1 MKLISD
7 LRKRGPIRVAV
18 VGCGLMGTG
27 LVAQLNKMEGMEV
40 AVWSSRSEAALIDS
54 ARKVGV
60 PEEVLYIKTTEEEV
74 AQAVSDYGIALVI
87 DNSLTW
93 IYDAVDVIVDCTGN
107 TEAGAIINEE
117 GLNHGKH
124 IVSFNVECD
133 VLLGPYFLKKAKEK
147 GLCYT
152 GTAGDEPGA
161 IMELYNFA
169 SFLGFDVV
177 AAGKGKNNPMDIE
190 ATPESLKE
198 KAESKGLSPRMLTSF
213 VDATNTMIEL
223 NAVAN
228 ATGLLPDTPG
238 CHGIESTIDEL
249 ADKFRLKEEGGFFE
263 NKGVLDYVMGIA
275 PGVFVVV
282 ETDDPLVREEMP
294 YLSMGDGPRYIFYRP
309 YHLTNIETP
318 LTLAKAVLYGEATI
332 APEQGYI
339 AHTAAVAK
347 KDLLPGDEISGIGS
361 DTSYGSLMDAR
372 EVYRENYV
380 PIGLITGN
388 VKVKKEIHRGDLIR
402 FEDLIFD
409 EKSELFKMFKR
420 EHENLY
426 ALPLNS
432 NML

>member
-7 LRKRGPIRVAV
+7 LRKNGSIGVAV

-27 LVAQLNKMEGMEV
+27 LVAQLNKMEGMK
-40 AVWSSRSEAALIDS
+40 AGVWSSRSEAALIES
-54 ARKVGV
+54 AKKVGF
-60 PEEVLYIKTTEEEV
+60 PEEALYISKTEEEV
-74 AQAVSDYGIALVI
+74 AQAVRDHEIALVI

-93 IYDAVDVIVDCTGN
+93 TSSEVDVIVDCTGN

-161 IMELYNFA
+161 MMELYNFA

-263 NKGVLDYVMGIA
+263 KKGVLDYVMGIA

-282 ETDDPLVREEMP
+282 ETDDPFIREEMP

-318 LTLAKAVLYGEATI
+318 ITLAKALLYGEATI
-332 APEQGYI
+332 APEKGYI
-339 AHTAAVAK
+339 AHTVAVAK

-380 PIGLITGN
+380 PIGLITGD
-388 VKVKKEIHRGDLIR
+388 VKVKREVKRGDRIR
-402 FEDLIFD
+402 FEDLQFD
-409 EKSELFKMFKR
+409 EESKLFKMFIS
-420 EHENLY
+420 EHGNFY
-426 ALPLNS
+426 TLPLNN

>member
-7 LRKRGPIRVAV
+7 LRKNGSIGVAV

-27 LVAQLNKMEGMEV
+27 LVAQLNKMEGMK
-40 AVWSSRSEAALIDS
+40 AGVWSSRSEAALIES
-54 ARKVGV
+54 AKKVGF
-60 PEEVLYIKTTEEEV
+60 PEEALYISKTKEEV
-74 AQAVSDYGIALVI
+74 AQAVRDHGIALVI

-93 IYDAVDVIVDCTGN
+93 TSPEVDAIVDCTGN

-161 IMELYNFA
+161 MMELYDFA

-190 ATPESLKE
+190 ATPDKLKE

-238 CHGIESTIDEL
+238 CHGIESTIDDL
-249 ADKFRLKEEGGFFE
+249 ADKFRLKEEGGFFRK
-263 NKGVLDYVMGIA
+263 KGVLDYVVGIA

-282 ETDDPLVREEMP
+282 ETDDPLIREEMP

-332 APEQGYI
+332 APERGYI

-361 DTSYGSLMDAR
+361 DTCYGSLMDAR

-388 VKVKKEIHRGDLIR
+388 VKVKREIKKGDRIR
-402 FEDLIFD
+402 FEDLQFD
-409 EKSELFKMFKR
+409 EESKLFKMFIR
-420 EHENLY
+420 EHENFY
-426 ALPLNS
+426 TLPLNS
-432 NML
+432 NVL

>member
-40 AVWSSRSEAALIDS
+40 AVWSSRSEAALINS

-60 PEEVLYIKTTEEEV
+60 PEEALYIKTTEEEV

-133 VLLGPYFLKKAKEK
+133 VLLGPYFLKKAIEK

-263 NKGVLDYVMGIA
+263 KKGVLDYVMGIA

-282 ETDDPLVREEMP
+282 ETDDPLIREEMP

-339 AHTAAVAK
+339 AQTAAVAK

-380 PIGLITGN
+380 PIGLITGD